1 MKLIDTPWD
10 TSAIID
16 CLKNE
21 GVGTVIRYYNNG
33 NSTTLPQK
41 RLELQEAQALSAG
54 GLQIAVVFQLVQDST
69 QFFSEQLGYDAGVS
83 AFNWAKNTIGQPAGS
98 AIYFAVDYNPNDAEV
113 QSNIVPYFEG
123 VAKAFASLGGD
134 YKVGAYGS
142 GLVVNTLRDQSLCE
156 FRWLSMSSGYYGT
169 QDALNEGNFE
179 LHQIYPSAVI
189 CNIAVDYDEK
199 NPTST
204 DIGSFSLN
212 GAS

>member
-1 MKLIDTPWD
+1 MKLIDTPWN

-33 NSTTLPQK
+33 NSTGLPQK
-41 RLELQEAQALSAG
+41 RLELPEAQAISNG
-54 GLQIAVVFQLVQDST
+54 GLQVMVIFQLIQDST
-69 QFFSEQLGYDAGVS
+69 QYFTEQQGFEAGQS
-83 AFNWAKNTIGQPAGS
+83 AAEWAKNTIGQPAGS

-156 FRWLSMSSGYYGT
+156 FRWLSMSNGYYGT
-169 QDALNEGNFE
+169 QDALNEGNYE

-189 CNIAVDYDEK
+189 CNIDVDYDEL
-199 NPTST
+199 NPNVK